1 MVNRIVTVN
10 IGVRAA
16 LCLGKMPRPLPHG
29 IPLVAVAKG
38 VNFLR
43 RDRHSFSTAERAKRL
58 LSGELGLTNKI

>member
-1 MVNRIVTVN
+1 
-10 IGVRAA
+10 
-16 LCLGKMPRPLPHG
+16 MPRPLPHG

-58 LSGELGLTNKI
+58 LSGEFGLTNKI

>member
-1 MVNRIVTVN
+1 MDAITHSLGR
-10 IGVRAA
+10 RAVID
-16 LCLGKMPRPLPHG
+16 HD

-58 LSGELGLTNKI
+58 LSGEFGLTNKI